1 MAHAPRIIV
10 VGGGLAGLAS
20 VIKIAEAG
28 GTVDLFSIVPVKRS
42 HSVCAQ
48 GGINA
53 AKNLKGEG
61 DDVSKH
67 FDDTVFGGDFLAN
80 QTPVKNM
87 TAMGPAIIDL
97 LDRMGVPFNRT
108 PEGLLDFRRFGGTLY
123 HRTAFAG
130 ATTGQQLLYALDEQV
145 RRYESEQ
152 KVTKYEGWEFL
163 SAVLDTAGVCR
174 GICAMDLR
182 SMEVRTFPADAV
194 IICTG
199 GNGAIFGKSTN
210 SVVCTGSAQS
220 ALYQQGAYYANGE
233 FIQVHPT
240 AIPGEDKLRLMS
252 ESARGEGGRVW
263 VPRKK
268 GDPRPA
274 QTIPEAD
281 RWYFLEEWYPK
292 YGNLVPRDIAT
303 RAIHKVVYEHDLGID
318 GQAMV
323 YLDVSHIDAET
334 LNRKIEGI
342 LEIYEKF
349 VGDDPRKVPMKI
361 FPGVH
366 YTMGGMWVDF
376 DQMTNIPGVFAAG
389 EADYSI
395 HGANR
400 LGANS
405 LLSCI
410 YGGFTAGP
418 NALAYA
424 KNLPAQPGDG
434 GHAAEKVRQ
443 MGMNNVLLSNQGKE
457 NPFKLWR
464 ELGETMTRHCTIIRY
479 NAGLREADEK
489 IVDLLARYQ
498 NINLS
503 DKSAWANTSFAFTR
517 QLGNMLQLA
526 RGHRPGRRSPRRIPR
541 SPLQTRLPR
550 TQRRTVPENHH
561 GLLRR
566 SQQRPQNRLRRSR
579 HPVDYPKTPPLRR
592 DCLGGLMELSMLE
605 RLTLRNQ
612 FKLMAELDEY
622 DRGYLN
628 RLITILEGG
637 FEGDY
642 WELFYRFGTPLS
654 ESDCTFVKEVLE
666 MFEQLTS
673 AFTEGMQ
680 IPPGDL
686 EMLTFQGFSKQFESR
701 FVKYAEFLL
710 NNAGTAS
717 DLREYQSAESE
728 ARTVERY
735 KRMYSA
741 WVKTQS
747 SKRISSSAE
756 LKSIADAARR

>member
-1 MAHAPRIIV
+1 MAATPRIIV
-10 VGGGLAGLAS
+10 VGGGLAGLSS

-28 GTVDLFSIVPVKRS
+28 GKVDLFSIVPVKRS

-61 DDVSKH
+61 DNVDKH
-67 FDDTVFGGDFLAN
+67 FDDTVYGGDFLAN

-87 TAMGPAIIDL
+87 TAQGPAIIDL

-145 RRYESEQ
+145 RRYESEG

-163 SAVLDTAGVCR
+163 SAVIDGTGVCR

-182 SMEVRTFPADAV
+182 SMEVRTFQADAI

-220 ALYQQGAYYANGE
+220 ALYQQGVYYANGE

-268 GDPRPA
+268 NDPRPA
-274 QTIPEAD
+274 KTIPEAD
-281 RWYFLEEWYPK
+281 RWYFLEEKYPK

-303 RAIHKVVYEHDLGID
+303 REIHQVVFDLDMGID
-318 GQAMV
+318 GQPMV
-323 YLDVSHIDAET
+323 YLDVSHIDRAT
-334 LNRKIEGI
+334 LERKIEGI

-349 VGDDPRKVPMKI
+349 VGEDPHEVPMKI

-366 YTMGGMWVDF
+366 YTMGGTWVDF
-376 DQMTNIPGVFAAG
+376 NQMTNVPGIFAAG

-410 YGGFTAGP
+410 YGGFVAGP
-418 NALAYA
+418 NAMTYA
-424 KNLPAQPGDG
+424 KSLPAAQGDG
-434 GHAAEKVRQ
+434 GHAAEKLRQ
-443 MGMNNVLLSNQGKE
+443 MEFNNVLLSNQGTE

-464 ELGETMTRHCTIIRY
+464 ELGETMTRHATIVRY
-479 NAGLREADEK
+479 NKGLREADEK
-489 IVDLLARYQ
+489 IVDLLARYK
-498 NINLS
+498 NINLT
-503 DKSAWANTSFAFTR
+503 DKSQWANTSFAFTR
-517 QLGNMLQLA
+517 QLYNMLQLA
-526 RGHRPGRRSPRRIPR
+526 RVIVQGAEKRNESRGAHYKPEFPDRNDADFLKTTMASYDAANDAPMLGYEEVD
-541 SPLQTRLPR
+541 
-550 TQRRTVPENHH
+550 TQWIKP
-561 GLLRR
+561 
-566 SQQRPQNRLRRSR
+566 RLR
-579 HPVDYPKTPPLRR
+579 VY
-592 DCLGGLMELSMLE
+592 
-605 RLTLRNQ
+605 
-612 FKLMAELDEY
+612 
-622 DRGYLN
+622 
-628 RLITILEGG
+628 
-637 FEGDY
+637 
-642 WELFYRFGTPLS
+642 
-654 ESDCTFVKEVLE
+654 
-666 MFEQLTS
+666 TS
-673 AFTEGMQ
+673 
-680 IPPGDL
+680 
-686 EMLTFQGFSKQFESR
+686 S
-701 FVKYAEFLL
+701 
-710 NNAGTAS
+710 
-717 DLREYQSAESE
+717 
-728 ARTVERY
+728 
-735 KRMYSA
+735 
-741 WVKTQS
+741 
-747 SKRISSSAE
+747 
-756 LKSIADAARR
+756 